1 MASLNVLQ
9 DSHDMT
15 EYTTP
20 EPVAAKRLEHNPWR
34 DKRVIIGIAVV
45 LTSAV
50 LGGLLSLKASATET
64 YWVAARD
71 LRAGHLVTAGDMR
84 RIEVSVPN
92 EVGDAL
98 VAGASTPSDG
108 VWSHDLEQGTLIGA
122 SSIRRGPAEGQR
134 LPLRVAAG
142 SLPAGLTTGDTVNV
156 WVGPGQNSSEL
167 DALRVLTEVRV
178 AGVAQEVG
186 SVDTTVLVDVGEE
199 GPTSDVI
206 SAIASGHVTVVHV
219 R

>member
-1 MASLNVLQ
+1 MASFNLLQ

-15 EYTTP
+15 TQTTL
-20 EPVAAKRLEHNPWR
+20 EPPAAKRLEHNPWR
-34 DKRVIIGIAVV
+34 DKRVIIGLIVV

-50 LGGLLSLKASATET
+50 LGGLLSIRASATET

-92 EVGDAL
+92 EVGDSL
-98 VAGASTPSDG
+98 VAGASAPSDG
-108 VWSHDLEQGTLIGA
+108 VWSHDLEQGTLIGKSA
-122 SSIRRGPAEGQR
+122 IRRGPSVGQR

-142 SLPAGLTTGDTVNV
+142 SLPAGLTTGDTVNI

-167 DALRVLTEVRV
+167 DARRVLTEVRV

-186 SVDTTVLVDVGEE
+186 AVDSTVLVDVGEE
-199 GPTSDVI
+199 GPTPDVVAAI
-206 SAIASGHVTVVHV
+206 SSGHVTVVHV